1 MNIFVLDK
9 DPIKSAQLQK
19 DRHVIKMCLESCQ
32 LLCNCFDQD
41 KVPYKRT
48 HYNHPCSK
56 WVRESEENFNWLK
69 QHAIALCEEYTFRY
83 GKVHKCRQVIDTL
96 PEFKCNNKQM
106 TKFALAMPEQYKEED
121 EVKSYINYYTNEKL
135 INSKW
140 KNREIPEI
148 FRQVID

>member
-41 KVPYKRT
+41 EVPYKRT

-56 WVRESEENFNWLK
+56 WARESEENFNWLK

-83 GKVHKCRQVIDTL
+83 GKIHKCKQVINNL

-148 FRQVID
+148 FI